1 MKHYIALSFCIFSC
15 LHGMEEQLVVK
26 HESKDYSIQPTSFNE
41 KGKKYLEHEIEAMH
55 EAARCKNIY
64 TGLAAIYHEIPVGID
79 GIKILLQ
86 DYESLKYATQFNEFL
101 KTKTMY
107 KENLVPAFDA
117 LKKAQYEGA
126 EMLAEDLKRTCV
138 QAFLYEKIIVASDIR
153 VPSNNLRTLFMD
165 KGPEID
171 GTFLEYNKDIDIQK
185 NKSQARGFLL
195 LMAYYMQK

>member
-1 MKHYIALSFCIFSC
+1 
-15 LHGMEEQLVVK
+15 
-26 HESKDYSIQPTSFNE
+26 
-41 KGKKYLEHEIEAMH
+41 
-55 EAARCKNIY
+55 
-64 TGLAAIYHEIPVGID
+64 
-79 GIKILLQ
+79 
-86 DYESLKYATQFNEFL
+86 
-101 KTKTMY
+101 MY

-153 VPSNNLRTLFMD
+153 VPSNNLGTLFMD